1 MWTQPQHLGLH
12 PSLRTLWVRTLLHKL
27 YAENEKEEGS
37 ASSDLEGIHTET
49 DLPKDQFQC
58 CIIVA
63 KTVGGKVNLRAMN
76 QGSGAPLLAFSPRE
90 AKSEILA
97 LSRDS
102 WVRLA
107 SQDSGWQQ
115 FNKPDLITSVICPAS
130 AGEGGPEPPMVCT
143 FNTNKVQGM
152 WHLHVYTDVVL
163 LILRSWFTKNT
174 KKNPTVYPYFCGIF
188 KKNKCFLGLWAAQS
202 NLHSPP
208 LSWGGCRNLRHISWA
223 NKTKS
228 NFAQVSQEMGW
239 VLLQFCLTNPL
250 NGFVPE
256 TKQIGFYF
264 LQNNH
269 TGLMLYSKGP
279 V

>member
-12 PSLRTLWVRTLLHKL
+12 PSLGTLWLRTLLHKL

-143 FNTNKVQGM
+143 FKPNKVQGM
-152 WHLHVYTDVVL
+152 WHLHVYTGVAL
-163 LILRSWFTKNT
+163 RILRSWFNKNT
-174 KKNPTVYPYFCGIF
+174 KKNPTIYPYFCSIF
-188 KKNKCFLGLWAAQS
+188 KKKNYVFLFCEQ
-202 NLHSPP
+202 HSQTYIHLPCHGVDGEISDTYLGQIKP
-208 LSWGGCRNLRHISWA
+208 KATLLR
-223 NKTKS
+223 
-228 NFAQVSQEMGW
+228 
-239 VLLQFCLTNPL
+239 
-250 NGFVPE
+250 
-256 TKQIGFYF
+256 
-264 LQNNH
+264 
-269 TGLMLYSKGP
+269 
-279 V
+279 